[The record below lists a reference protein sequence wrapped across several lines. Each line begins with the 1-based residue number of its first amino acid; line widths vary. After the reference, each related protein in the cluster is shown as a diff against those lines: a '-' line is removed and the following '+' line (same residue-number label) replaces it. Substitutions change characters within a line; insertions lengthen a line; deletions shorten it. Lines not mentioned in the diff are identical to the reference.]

1 MNNNSEDES
10 TSHQE
15 VVTTNV
21 AAGPVTMSTSIA
33 ELAGALAAAQGE
45 IETAKKDR
53 VNTHF
58 SARYATL
65 AASWEAC
72 RAALS
77 KNAIAVIQSPVDGAD
92 ETRIGLVTLLA
103 HKSGQWMR
111 SEMSAPVMPQ
121 VTKTD
126 QVGKRTPQSVGSAI
140 TYLRRY
146 ALQAMVGVSSDD
158 DDGAL
163 ASGNAS
169 APSATPATQSPAV
182 AEQDALEATYTDAIK
197 SLKTPA
203 EFKALGA
210 KMSKVGFDAEHTA
223 RLAAIW
229 KAGLKAVTP
238 TPTPPVAPSAE
249 LHATK
254 PEVTTNG
261 AAA

>member
-1 MNNNSEDES
+1 MSNEGN
-10 TSHQE
+10 Q
-15 VVTTNV
+15 
-21 AAGPVTMSTSIA
+21 AAIVKAVTMSDSIN
-33 ELAGALAAAQGE
+33 ELAGALAQAQGE

-53 VNTHF
+53 MNTFF
-58 SARYATL
+58 SAKYATL
-65 AASWEAC
+65 SASWDAC

-77 KNAIAVIQSPVDGAD
+77 KNGIAVIQCPIDGAD
-92 ETRIGLVTLLA
+92 ETRIGLVTTVV

-111 SEMSAPVMPQ
+111 SEISAPVMPQ

-126 QVGKRTPQSVGSAI
+126 PVGKRTPQSVGSAI

-158 DDGAL
+158 DDGAA
-163 ASGNAS
+163 ASGTTHANNAQ
-169 APSATPATQSPAV
+169 AQQPQGPSV
-182 AEQDALEATYTDAIK
+182 ADQDALEATYVDAIK

-210 KMSKVGFDAEHTA
+210 KMSKVGFDAEHTG
-223 RLAAIW
+223 RLAALW
-229 KAGLKAVTP
+229 KAGLKAVTA
-238 TPTPPVAPSAE
+238 APNSPAVDPSPE

-254 PEVTTNG
+254 PEHTNG